1 MVIGVGRREAGSPAQ
16 LEARALETGYAP
28 PSDFDPTE
36 YVSDGRV
43 FRSDAEEDV
52 LVRYSP
58 RVAPWVREHG
68 PIEELDGGSVSVRFT
83 TADPRWVVRHVLL
96 YGPEAE
102 VVEPPAVREAIKRF
116 VDLDQR
122 AVETY
127 GEIL

>member
-102 VVEPPAVREAIKRF
+102 VVEPPAVREMVA
-116 VDLDQR
+116 
-122 AVETY
+122 AVASTVLE
-127 GEIL
+127 GGP